1 MQRILPVAGG
11 IKAYVASPDCL
22 LSSVTRACPFCSD
35 PHPLWIQGWYWRY
48 VLRPGSGGGE
58 SLRIR
63 VRRLLCARRG
73 RTVSLLPEFCLPRR
87 QHGPAILATFL
98 QALVQGS
105 SLLEALR
112 QARVEVVSHSVA
124 QSLVRGFLS
133 RRTELLVYLGGLR
146 ARAPDPAISRGGDR
160 WGLASL
166 VDGLCQGYED
176 PARAFEVR
184 ARGFH
189 DCFGLGLA

>member
-1 MQRILPVAGG
+1 MQKVLPVVGG

-22 LSSVTRACPFCSD
+22 LSSATRACPFCSD
-35 PHPLWIQGWYWRY
+35 RHPLWIQGWYWRY
-48 VLRPGSGGGE
+48 ALGPGFGE
-58 SLRIR
+58 GEVLRIR
-63 VRRLLCARRG
+63 VLRLLCARRG
-73 RTVSLLPEFCLPRR
+73 QTVSLLPEFCLPRR
-87 QHGPAILATFL
+87 QHGPAILAIFL
-98 QALVQGS
+98 QALVQGL

-112 QARVEVVSHSVA
+112 QARVEVASHSVA

-146 ARAPDPAISRGGDR
+146 ARALDPAISPGRDR

-166 VDGLCQGYED
+166 VDGLCQGFQD
-176 PARAFEVR
+176 PARAFEVH

-189 DCFGLGLA
+189 DRFGLGLA

>member
-1 MQRILPVAGG
+1 MQKILPVAGG

-22 LSSVTRACPFCSD
+22 LSSATRTCPFCSD
-35 PHPLWIQGWYWRY
+35 RHPLWILGWYWRY
-48 VLRPGSGGGE
+48 VLCPGSGEGE

-63 VRRLLCARRG
+63 VRRLLCVRRG
-73 RTVSLLPEFCLPRR
+73 RTVSLLPEFCLPGR
-87 QHGPAILATFL
+87 QHGPAILGIFL
-98 QALVQGS
+98 QALVQGL

-112 QARVEVVSHSVA
+112 QARVEVASHSVA

-146 ARAPDPAISRGGDR
+146 PRAPDPAISPGRDR

-166 VDGLCQGYED
+166 VDGLCQGFED
-176 PARAFEVR
+176 PARAFEVH

-189 DCFGLGLA
+189 DRFGLGLA